1 LKRLLALVTAIGSLA
16 LASSVSAQAAAT
28 STTFTIDSVV
38 TACSE
43 PIKLEGTVHAVFAT
57 TNNPAGGFL
66 LVSTT
71 NPQGVTGTGLTSGLT
86 YQGTGVT
93 KVVLATA
100 QGSTVTFVNNFR
112 LISRTSS
119 EDVIVQQVFHV
130 TVNANGDT
138 TASVDRAS
146 VLCR

>member
-1 LKRLLALVTAIGSLA
+1 VKRLLALVTAIGSLA